1 MHSNGNCK
9 QKTPYR
15 MGEKI
20 FANDAADKGLIS
32 KTHKQLIQL
41 NIKNKQSN
49 KKMDRRHFSKEDIQM
64 IKRHVKRCS
73 TLLIMLLLLSHFS
86 CVRLCV
92 TP

>member
-1 MHSNGNCK
+1 
-9 QKTPYR
+9 

-86 CVRLCV
+86 CVRLCA